1 MTQLPKFE
9 RFVRS
14 EFRLK
19 AHFRWLFQD
28 SWKPDQHLFCWA
40 SFFLL
45 FSKETEDE
53 NNGNKILNNEQVWL
67 RAVKQSFSWPLNQF
81 PLHLHET
88 TSNSSTGNIRP
99 LFLGCSENIPWCC
112 LSSVDEIKSELYIFH
127 SWWLHGAA
135 IKDTA
140 SMATH
145 QLHTNAIAKT
155 TVKHNQVGN

>member
-1 MTQLPKFE
+1 MHWLCLLTSAYTSHSSRKTLLHPDVEALSMSDTKFTQQFFFFKQLGWPTRSPKYDVACLKVTQLSKFE

-19 AHFRWLFQD
+19 EHFRWLFQE
-28 SWKPDQHLFCWA
+28 SWKTDQHLFHWA

-81 PLHLHET
+81 PLHLHE
-88 TSNSSTGNIRP
+88 NRN
-99 LFLGCSENIPWCC
+99 
-112 LSSVDEIKSELYIFH
+112 
-127 SWWLHGAA
+127 
-135 IKDTA
+135 
-140 SMATH
+140 
-145 QLHTNAIAKT
+145 
-155 TVKHNQVGN
+155 